1 MIKILKKGYKAKPED
16 IIYYKKCRTCG
27 CCFIYNDVDIKFD
40 VDVWGWHSSLTYVVC
55 PDCHHRCDIG
65 IKIKYKEEKHGK
77 IQKL

>member
-1 MIKILKKGYKAKPED
+1 MIKILKKGYKTKPED

-27 CCFIYNDVDIKFD
+27 CCFTYNDVDIKFD
-40 VDVWGWHSSLTYVVC
+40 VNDWDVCISTYIVC
-55 PDCHHRCDIG
+55 PDCHHRCNIG